1 MVFPSFSASA
11 TVNRAKFVKI
21 SGAYAVAQCI
31 ANDLAIGVSQ
41 LGTRDTPIP
50 GGSSSA
56 ALEGDPVRVFGQNE
70 VAPMNAGASILAGQ
84 FVKPDANGDP
94 IPCGVGEAFSG
105 QALEA
110 QSVTGGEIDIFIQ
123 RGVVGIPLAAG
134 TVKQSFYRR
143 CTIAEINAG
152 LVLMPAVAGQRYR
165 INDVSMIAIGGAVA
179 AATAVVV
186 TGTQSTSIVN
196 LLSVAVA
203 ALTQS
208 ALVRAGAANATILA
222 NGASFQQCDA
232 NTAISIAKTGSN
244 ITTATHVDVQIDYT
258 LEA

>member
-1 MVFPSFSASA
+1 MGFPSFSASA

-21 SGAYAVAQCI
+21 SGAYAVAQCV
-31 ANDLAIGVSQ
+31 ANDLAIGVSG

-50 GGSSSA
+50 GGSTNA
-56 ALEGDPVRVFGQNE
+56 ALTGDPVRVFGQNE
-70 VAPMNAGASILAGQ
+70 CAPMNAGAAILAGQ

-105 QALEA
+105 QAMEA

-152 LVLMPAVAGQRYR
+152 LVLLPAVAGQRYR
-165 INDVSMIAIGGAVA
+165 VNDVSLIAIGGAVA
-179 AATAVVV
+179 AGASEFGRDGAQAHACGLGPNELDALLHDTAAMMVRLC
-186 TGTQSTSIVN
+186 G
-196 LLSVAVA
+196 LRGRGGA
-203 ALTQS
+203 ALRPRETW
-208 ALVRAGAANATILA
+208 GAARQP
-222 NGASFQQCDA
+222 GP
-232 NTAISIAKTGSN
+232 G
-244 ITTATHVDVQIDYT
+244 
-258 LEA
+258 

>member
-1 MVFPSFSASA
+1 MAFPSFSASA
-11 TVNRAKFVKI
+11 TVNRAKFVRI

-31 ANDLAIGVSQ
+31 ANELAIGVSG

-50 GGSSSA
+50 GGSSNA
-56 ALEGDPVRVFGQNE
+56 ALVGDLVRVFGQNE
-70 VAPMNAGASILAGQ
+70 CAPMNAGAAILAGQ

-105 QALEA
+105 QALES

-152 LVLMPAVAGQRYR
+152 LVLMPAVEGQRYR
-165 INDVSMIAIGGAVA
+165 INDISMISIGGAVA
-179 AATAVVV
+179 AATAVVI
-186 TGTQSTSIVN
+186 TGTQSTVVN

-222 NGASFQQCDA
+222 NGASFVPCDA
-232 NTAISIAKTGSN
+232 NTGISIAKTGSN

>member
-1 MVFPSFSASA
+1 MAFPSFSASA

-50 GGSSSA
+50 GGSTNA
-56 ALEGDPVRVFGQNE
+56 ALTGDPVRVFGQNE
-70 VAPMNAGASILAGQ
+70 CAPMNAGAAILAGQ

-110 QSVTGGEIDIFIQ
+110 QSVVGGEIDIFIQ

-152 LVLMPAVAGQRYR
+152 LVLLPAVAGQRYR
-165 INDVSMIAIGGAVA
+165 INDVSLIAIGGAVA

-186 TGTQSTSIVN
+186 TGTQTTVVN

-222 NGASFQQCDA
+222 DGASFRQCDA

-244 ITTATHVDVQIDYT
+244 ITTATHVDVLIDYT